1 MRAGPEVGTA
11 KVSTA
16 LAAKQLSIA
25 DMQTI
30 GRSLDRLL
38 GFFAFLAGV
47 LLVLMMLAT
56 VLKVAMRALFNE
68 GMLGI
73 DQISGTLMVYI
84 TFLGAAWVLRQDAH
98 VSVEILTSSLRL
110 TVRRLVQVAGSVV
123 GAVACLALAYLST
136 RAVLL
141 SIERGI
147 VVAAELE
154 IPRAVNLA
162 VIPLG
167 CFLLGIE
174 FIRRAGRFW
183 RDGGP
188 AAAMPRPEA

>member
-1 MRAGPEVGTA
+1 
-11 KVSTA
+11 
-16 LAAKQLSIA
+16 
-25 DMQTI
+25 MQTI
-30 GRSLDRLL
+30 NRSLDRVL

-56 VLKVAMRALFNE
+56 VLKVAMRALLNE
-68 GMLGI
+68 GILGI

-84 TFLGAAWVLRQDAH
+84 TFLGAAWVLRQDGH
-98 VSVEILTSSLRL
+98 VAVEILTSSLRPAA
-110 TVRRLVQVAGSVV
+110 RRWVQVIASLIGAG
-123 GAVACLALAYLST
+123 ACLVLAYFST

-154 IPRAVNLA
+154 IPRAINLA

-167 CFLLGIE
+167 CFILGIE
-174 FIRRAGRFW
+174 FVRRAARFW
-183 RDGGP
+183 SGDAVAPGI
-188 AAAMPRPEA
+188 PRLEA